1 MVLYQ
6 PNILI
11 SLGFFFLGFSLGF
24 LSLCLFSLQESHF
37 PAIADSIVEEE
48 ELYFVD
54 FLKDD
59 EYDEDGILTAVA
71 PKVYEDGG
79 SLDTI
84 RERVEMYMGRY
95 VLCGMMLWIDVD

>member
-1 MVLYQ
+1 M
-6 PNILI
+6 
-11 SLGFFFLGFSLGF
+11 
-24 LSLCLFSLQESHF
+24 
-37 PAIADSIVEEE
+37 EEE

-95 VLCGMMLWIDVD
+95 VLCGMMLWIDVVDCCGLMWIDVD

>member
-1 MVLYQ
+1 M
-6 PNILI
+6 
-11 SLGFFFLGFSLGF
+11 
-24 LSLCLFSLQESHF
+24 
-37 PAIADSIVEEE
+37 EEE

-71 PKVYEDGG
+71 PKGYEDGG

-95 VLCGMMLWIDVD
+95 VLF